1 MQRRASLLVSLAR
14 AWSGTAAASG
24 LGSLAALP
32 APSSSSAAASPVLA
46 ALQAAGRRWLTAGP
60 VAQAAEREFIT
71 LNALADNPGATHAP
85 KRVGR
90 GIGSGLGKTSGR
102 GHKGQKARNGRK
114 PRLGFEGG
122 QTPLRLRVP
131 LRGFHNPHGR
141 WYRPLNLDTLQQW
154 VLDGRLPKDRVITMK
169 VRLWIVGRSVVGEG
183 ILWVLDGRLPKDRV
197 ITMKDL
203 RDSNC
208 VGRKMGWGVRLL
220 GRGAGRFSQ
229 PVHLQ
234 VSGVSDSARAAIE
247 KAGGS
252 VTTVYYNQLGLRALV
267 KPDWFA
273 AKGRQLPRP
282 ARPPPKLEGRFDQV
296 GELPPRTEIT
306 AAA

>member
-169 VRLWIVGRSVVGEG
+169 
-183 ILWVLDGRLPKDRV
+183 
-197 ITMKDL
+197 DL